1 MQKAEAVVF
10 SSAGRKQADS
20 PWAKAGG
27 ATRMPLKALLRRRVL
42 PRLSVVG
49 VDDVDDGLK
58 VSPRLGLM
66 QLSSPDSFVVVSV
79 VDTKNELDTASRQ
92 RLLES
97 FPDLQRVEITTRTKS
112 LADVRDLIQSVE
124 AKLAILAQRR
134 SPRPSPLDEVARET
148 GITAHLRAG
157 SGNLSAEK
165 VAHFYGLSVKALAE
179 LLGRTR
185 QAVSKTPDADSLQ
198 APLEYFERIAR
209 LRSVLR
215 DDASFR
221 KWLRM
226 PNQRLNGERPLDWI
240 REGRWQNLAD
250 LVDDILT
257 GAPS

>member
-1 MQKAEAVVF
+1 L
-10 SSAGRKQADS
+10 RS
-20 PWAKAGG
+20 PFAPLPDAILAIMIPSLDA
-27 ATRMPLKALLRRRVL
+27 AT
-42 PRLSVVG
+42 
-49 VDDVDDGLK
+49 
-58 VSPRLGLM
+58 
-66 QLSSPDSFVVVSV
+66 
-79 VDTKNELDTASRQ
+79 RQ

-112 LADVRDLIQSVE
+112 LAEVRDVIQSVE

-134 SPRPSPLDEVARET
+134 SIAEPPRPSPLDEVARET

-165 VAHFYGLSVKALAE
+165 VAPFYGLSVKALAE

-185 QAVSKTPDADSLQ
+185 QAVSKTLDAD
-198 APLEYFERIAR
+198 FERIAR

-240 REGRWQNLAD
+240 REGRWQNVAD
-250 LVDDILT
+250 LVDGILT